1 MKDLV
6 LQGFVKSFAD
16 ERELSNLSDSEIFEA
31 FSISSLLRKYHCPDV
46 PDLDEVLMG
55 GSGDGGIDAGVIL
68 VNGHPISTKDDVQ
81 FFVDKLRRLDVEF
94 VFIQA
99 KTSAAFEAASIG
111 NFVYGV
117 EQFFSQDSQIQFRN
131 EVERLRELK
140 NYIYERSIE
149 MEQNPRCSLY
159 FVTAGTWTDDLHPR
173 ARLSDGH
180 TRLQQLRLFSHVRV
194 DPIDAERLKTIYR
207 ELERGVIKEIEF
219 SRTTVFPRFEG
230 VREAYLGLLS
240 GDQFLNLIVTEE
252 GNLNRELF
260 YDNVRDFQ
268 GNNSVNQEI
277 ASTLSSEETRSRF
290 ALLNNGVTI
299 VARSINRTG
308 DVFKISDF
316 QIVNGCQTTHI
327 LFQNREVIDTSSYI
341 PIKLIVTDDSQ
352 IITEVIKATNRQTAV
367 LPESLESL
375 TPFHKELEDFYLGQQ
390 SHIERQ
396 QRILYERR
404 SKQYAFDRIKPSN
417 IVTLTAQTKSFV
429 AMFLNEPHSHPR
441 YYGELLNSYEQR
453 LFVNN
458 HNPAPYYASGY
469 TFLTVERFFNNGK
482 FERYLRKYKYHISM
496 LIRIQVSG
504 LDIPKFNS
512 NRITQ
517 YSLDIVKSLEDEKL
531 AFQHCDKAI
540 NIIKAGLKN
549 FNSYRSD
556 PSQLRAFTRQIIDSL
571 RSDSSKLEPSED
583 EPSIDATEQG
593 KILWY
598 NDVKNFGFIERDK
611 GGDLFV
617 HRTELSKIPW
627 HLRCGGTRVTFT
639 VVQGRDSGTLMAGSV
654 TLDNPQSNLQRPS
667 RF

>member
-6 LQGFVKSFAD
+6 LQGFVKDFAD
-16 ERELSNLSDSEIFEA
+16 GRELSNLSDSEVFEA
-31 FSISSLLRKYHCPDV
+31 FAISSLLRKYHCPDV

-68 VNGHPISTKDDVQ
+68 VNGRPITTKEDVQ

-99 KTSAAFEAASIG
+99 KTSTSFEAASIG

-117 EQFFSQDSQIQFRN
+117 EQFFSQDAQIQFRD
-131 EVERLRELK
+131 EVESLRELK
-140 NYIYERSIE
+140 DYIYERSID

-159 FVTAGTWTDDLHPR
+159 FVAAGTWMDDPNPR
-173 ARLSDGH
+173 GRLSDGQ
-180 TRLQQLRLFSHVRV
+180 TRLQQLNLFFQVQV
-194 DPIDAERLKTIYR
+194 VPIDAERLKTIYR
-207 ELERGVIKEIEF
+207 ELERGVVKEIEF
-219 SRTTVFPRFEG
+219 SRTTTFPKFEG

-240 GDQFLNLIVTEE
+240 GDQFLNLIVTAE

-327 LFQNREVIDTSSYI
+327 LFQNREVIDASSYI
-341 PIKLIVTDDSQ
+341 PVKLIVTDDSQ

-375 TPFHKELEDFYLGQQ
+375 TPFHKELEDFYLIQQ
-390 SHIERQ
+390 FHIEKQ

-404 SKQYAFDRIKPSN
+404 SKQYDAFDRIKPSN

-441 YYGELLNSYEQR
+441 YYGELLNAYEQR
-453 LFVNN
+453 LFVHN

-469 TFLTVERFFNNGK
+469 TLLAIERFFNSGK
-482 FERYLRKYKYHISM
+482 IERHLKKYKYHISM

-512 NRITQ
+512 TKITQ

-540 NIIKAGLKN
+540 SVIKEELKN
-549 FNSYRSD
+549 FNSHRSD
-556 PSQLRAFTRQIIDSL
+556 PSRLRAFTRQIIDSL
-571 RSDSSKLEPSED
+571 RSDSPKLEPSED
-583 EPSIDATEQG
+583 EPSIGAIKQG

-598 NDVKNFGFIERDK
+598 NDMKGFGFIEQDK

-617 HRTELSKIPW
+617 HRSELSKIPW
-627 HLRCGGTRVTFT
+627 HLRCGGIRITFT
-639 VVQGRDSGTLMAGSV
+639 VVQGRDPDTLMAGSV
-654 TLDNPQSNLQRPS
+654 TLDNPRPNLQRP
-667 RF
+667 F